1 MALTRWVREVSEAQ
15 LMAAAQRTVG
25 QRYGVPP
32 APAPRGLDIFWQ
44 RVYVPV
50 YRRLPWGVRAQV
62 MRRMPG
68 SHQQQW
74 TPRPPSGGP
83 AV

>member
-1 MALTRWVREVSEAQ
+1 MAFTRWLREVSEAQ
-15 LMAAAQRTVG
+15 LLAAAQRTVG
-25 QRYGVPP
+25 QRYGVLP
-32 APAPRGLDIFWQ
+32 APPPKGLDLVWQ

-50 YRRLPWGVRAQV
+50 YRRLPWAVRARV

-68 SHQQQW
+68 SHQQRW

>member
-1 MALTRWVREVSEAQ
+1 VAFTKWVREVSEAQ

-32 APAPRGLDIFWQ
+32 APLPRGLDIFWQ

-50 YRRLPWGVRAQV
+50 YRRLPWSVRARV

-68 SHQQQW
+68 SHRQRW
-74 TPRPPSGGP
+74 TPRPPPGGP

>member
-1 MALTRWVREVSEAQ
+1 MAFTRWVREVSEAH

-32 APAPRGLDIFWQ
+32 APPPRGLDIFWQ

-50 YRRLPWGVRAQV
+50 YRRLPWSVRATV

-68 SHQQQW
+68 SHRQRW
-74 TPRPPSGGP
+74 TPRPPPGGP